1 MVAGE
6 LIPPPARPGQRE
18 TDDNGWVWAVEQFKT
33 ETGIAHHWVLRSE
46 PRDTPP
52 GEPADSGPRPRFLLE
67 VKGGDAGTPD
77 GPGEPG
83 YVKVTPVPP
92 ETTESALEHFTAPA
106 TDTGRVDFRE
116 MLKTDAAWGLRE
128 RLNAVLGRP
137 YLSTQLA
144 ATLPADVLLRLTER
158 LEHLIEEGVRRQI
171 DAIHDDVTEVTRQ
184 TLARL
189 AEQTDTKLRAL
200 RRERFGSNPSTRW
213 GG

>member
-1 MVAGE
+1 MSPVDDDRGE
-6 LIPPPARPGQRE
+6 LKLCGVDIGRDRICPLTRPCPTHDPAGHLIE
-18 TDDNGWVWAVEQFKT
+18 E
-33 ETGIAHHWVLRSE
+33 VLT
-46 PRDTPP
+46 TPP
-52 GEPADSGPRPRFLLE
+52 NPDGSVTLKAPRPRFMLE

-83 YVKVTPVPP
+83 YVKITPVPP
-92 ETTESALEHFTAPA
+92 ETVETTVEHFTAPA

-128 RLNAVLGRP
+128 RVNAVLGRP

-144 ATLPADVLLRLTER
+144 AVLPVDVLLRLTER
-158 LEHLIEEGVRRQI
+158 LEHLIHEAVQRELDKLHDEL
-171 DAIHDDVTEVTRQ
+171 DAVTAA

-189 AEQTDTKLRAL
+189 AAQADTKLEEL
-200 RRERFGSNPSTRW
+200 RRERFGANPAHRW

>member
-1 MVAGE
+1 MSPVDDDRGE
-6 LIPPPARPGQRE
+6 APRYLIE
-18 TDDNGWVWAVEQFKT
+18 M
-33 ETGIAHHWVLRSE
+33 
-46 PRDTPP
+46 
-52 GEPADSGPRPRFLLE
+52 
-67 VKGGDAGTPD
+67 KGGDAGTPD
-77 GPGEPG
+77 GPGGPG
-83 YVKVTPVPP
+83 YIKISPVHPDQTPEDLLEEILRTPMNPDGSVT
-92 ETTESALEHFTAPA
+92 LRAPA
-106 TDTGRVDFRE
+106 DPTWCACPCGRAGHSAAPANDAGTVDFHE

-128 RLNAVLGRP
+128 RLNAVIGRP